1 MGTWTGLRQ
10 TDCRTTRRKSR
21 GMERIRVRDCFS
33 HQSASGS
40 AHPQRGTSMKYLAV
54 RLARFCLLFLWI
66 AAGMAM
72 AQEQQPI
79 STPATAAIAG
89 ATIAEWKGNIR
100 LSLPGQLPSNPLRG
114 EQLPPGTILDTGSGR
129 ILLRLRDASELMVR
143 AHTRLPVQQPSL
155 PDPSHFHLLLGRIR
169 ALINKRTGGA
179 VPFELGTPSAVIAVR
194 GTQFDVEVN
203 ARNVT
208 EVDVVDGLVEVYGR
222 NANGGSVLLEPG
234 FSTRVGMDSGPEQ
247 PEPTNEIRPEV
258 ERPEPGESEISGK
271 SELEGEFERA
281 EADREGGTAESTE
294 NMEMNEAQEISE
306 QTAVAAEAENKPG
319 SEPQ

>member
-1 MGTWTGLRQ
+1 
-10 TDCRTTRRKSR
+10 
-21 GMERIRVRDCFS
+21 
-33 HQSASGS
+33 
-40 AHPQRGTSMKYLAV
+40 MKYKAV
-54 RLARFCLLFLWI
+54 RSTCFCLLFFWI

-79 STPATAAIAG
+79 STPATAPIAG

-129 ILLRLRDASELMVR
+129 MLLRLSDGSEVIVR
-143 AHTRLPVQQPSL
+143 AHTRLQVQQPSL
-155 PDPSHFHLLLGRIR
+155 TDPSYFQLLLGRIR
-169 ALINKRTGGA
+169 ALITKRTGGA
-179 VPFELGTPSAVIAVR
+179 MPFELGTPSAVIAVR

-203 ARNVT
+203 RRNVT

-222 NANGGSVLLEPG
+222 NATGGSVLLEPG

-247 PEPTNEIRPEV
+247 PEPTNEMRPEV
-258 ERPEPGESEISGK
+258 ERPEPGENEISGK
-271 SELEGEFERA
+271 SELEAEFERA
-281 EADREGGTAESTE
+281 EVEREVETGESAEKTE
-294 NMEMNEAQEISE
+294 MVEAQEISD
-306 QTAVAAEAENKPG
+306 QTAVALEANSNPG